1 MIMQRIDKYFIQAE
15 SEQEFNEIGDTLL
28 SAYFD
33 VAFYL
38 KYLASKES
46 EGLYNLFVER
56 AEILDYHSILIDY
69 NQIKKELGI
78 KGKFASV
85 EGSEIKSEDIKIN
98 TDCISFPNIKA
109 NNICKEIYTQLLITI
124 VGFDGKLI
132 S

>member
-1 MIMQRIDKYFIQAE
+1 MKRIDNYFIQAE
-15 SEQEFNEIGDTLL
+15 SEQEFNTIGDSML

-46 EGLYNLFVER
+46 EGLYNLFIER
-56 AEILDYHSILIDY
+56 AKILDYHSILIDY
-69 NQIKKELGI
+69 NQIKKDLGI
-78 KGKFASV
+78 KGKFAIV
-85 EGSEIKSEDIKIN
+85 QGKDIKSENVKID
-98 TDCISFPNIKA
+98 TECISYPNSKA
-109 NNICKEIYTQLLITI
+109 NKLCRDIYTTLFSTI

>member
-15 SEQEFNEIGDTLL
+15 SEQEYNAIGNSLL
-28 SAYFD
+28 SSYFD

-38 KYLASKES
+38 KYLSSKES
-46 EGLYNLFVER
+46 LGLYNLFNER
-56 AEILDYHSILIDY
+56 AEILDYHNILIDY

-85 EGSEIKSEDIKIN
+85 EGEGLKSDNIKIN
-98 TDCISFPNIKA
+98 TECISYPSSKA
-109 NNICKEIYTQLLITI
+109 NNVCREIYSTLLVTI
-124 VGFDGKLI
+124 VGFDGKLV